1 MSLSACHT
9 PSPQYRVIESNFME
23 FDNLFTPIDTIRFD
37 ASVPFGTLGFVDL
50 SDQGEFL
57 VMDFPVGPVHV
68 FTAFGRHVRTT
79 DISQCSSNDSGIL
92 WSARFLK
99 NGGVVVVTSRGVYV
113 LNADGSCDQRLS
125 KIPPNFPSFCER
137 QDTVYFMN
145 HKRRWSPQIHAY
157 SLESGNVRN
166 YNLRKPRFPLS
177 TAAGWGNTGHQIAC
191 FDRGIFYRYAES
203 SDGEPLW
210 LGSDPVLF
218 RPMSYRPPER
228 DATARSRSIFNS
240 QLEELARE
248 FTYSKAIYGLDQNH
262 RMVTFEEP
270 AEFNMNIV
278 NMDTE
283 TGISTK
289 DLRGLNIELTK
300 NGLMYTFGGYELL
313 PSGERGNRTL
323 VVWQFQSF

>member
-1 MSLSACHT
+1 
-9 PSPQYRVIESNFME
+9 ME
-23 FDNLFTPIDTIRFD
+23 FDDLFTPIDTIRFD
-37 ASVPFGTLGFVDL
+37 ASVPFGTLGSVDL

-57 VMDFPVGPVHV
+57 VMDFPSGPVHV
-68 FTAFGRHVRTT
+68 FTASGRHIRTT
-79 DISQCSSNDSGIL
+79 DISQCSSDRTGYI

-99 NGGVVVVTSRGVYV
+99 NGGVVVVTSRAVYV
-113 LNADGSCDQRLS
+113 LNADGSCSQRLS

-145 HKRRWSPQIHAY
+145 HKRRWTPQIHAY
-157 SLESGNVRN
+157 SLESGKVRN

-177 TAAGWGNTGHQIAC
+177 TAAEWGNTGHQIAC

-210 LGSDPVLF
+210 PGSDPVLF
-218 RPMSYRPPER
+218 QPMFYRPPER
-228 DATARSRSIFNS
+228 DVTARGNDGLNA
-240 QLEELARE
+240 QMEELKSE
-248 FTYSKAIYGLDQNH
+248 FTYSDGIFGLDQNH
-262 RMVTFEEP
+262 RMVTFEET

-278 NMDTE
+278 NMHTE
-283 TGISTK
+283 TGISTTY
-289 DLRGLNIELTK
+289 DESLSIELTK

-323 VVWQFQSF
+323 VVWQFHPF

>member
-1 MSLSACHT
+1 
-9 PSPQYRVIESNFME
+9 ME
-23 FDNLFTPIDTIRFD
+23 FDDLFTPIDTIRFD
-37 ASVPFGTLGFVDL
+37 ASVPLGTLGSVDL
-50 SDQGEFL
+50 SDEGEFL

-68 FTAFGRHVRTT
+68 FTASGRHVRTT

-99 NGGVVVVTSRGVYV
+99 NGGVVVVTSLGVYL
-113 LNADGSCDQRLS
+113 LNADGSCNQRLS
-125 KIPPNFPSFCER
+125 RIPPSFPSFCER

-177 TAAGWGNTGHQIAC
+177 TAAEWGNTGHQIVC

-210 LGSDPVLF
+210 PRSDPVLF
-218 RPMSYRPPER
+218 QPMSYRPPER
-228 DATARSRSIFNS
+228 DATARRRSIFRS
-240 QLEELARE
+240 QLEELVRE
-248 FTYSKAIYGLDQNH
+248 FTYSDGIYGLDQNH
-262 RMVTFEEP
+262 RMITFEEP
-270 AEFNMNIV
+270 AEVNMIIV

-300 NGLMYTFGGYELL
+300 NGLMYTFGDYELL

-323 VVWQFQSF
+323 VVWRFQPF